1 MEKVNITLAFDQEK
15 LNALEFYLK
24 KEKTTAQ
31 RRLEESLAQL
41 YEQAGPGP
49 VREYLDAQPAAARP
63 KRRLVPASPRPPR
76 LNRPPIPQNRRRRVT
91 YERRCAGGAV
101 AP

>member
-1 MEKVNITLAFDQEK
+1 MEKVDITLAFDQEK

-41 YEQAGPGP
+41 YEQAVPEP
-49 VREYLDAQPAAARP
+49 VREYLDSRSAPPPRPRRPPKTDTPPKAVVPAAQV
-63 KRRLVPASPRPPR
+63 KEEDDHG
-76 LNRPPIPQNRRRRVT
+76 Q
-91 YERRCAGGAV
+91 
-101 AP
+101 

>member
-41 YEQAGPGP
+41 YEQAVPAP
-49 VREYLDAQPAAARP
+49 VREYLDSRAAPA
-63 KRRLVPASPRPPR
+63 PRPR
-76 LNRPPIPQNRRRRVT
+76 RPAKPAPK
-91 YERRCAGGAV
+91 ERPAPSGEEGGV
-101 AP
+101 

>member
-1 MEKVNITLAFDQEK
+1 MMEKADITLAFDREK

-41 YEQAGPGP
+41 YEQAVPEP
-49 VREYLDAQPAAARP
+49 VREYLDSRSAPPPRPRRPARP
-63 KRRLVPASPRPPR
+63 SAKERPSP
-76 LNRPPIPQNRRRRVT
+76 QDQ
-91 YERRCAGGAV
+91 EGGV
-101 AP
+101 

>member
-1 MEKVNITLAFDQEK
+1 MEKVDITLAFDQEK

-41 YEQAGPGP
+41 YEQAVPAP
-49 VREYLDAQPAAARP
+49 VREYLDSRSAPPPRPRRPPKADAPKGTVVPAAQV
-63 KRRLVPASPRPPR
+63 KEGD
-76 LNRPPIPQNRRRRVT
+76 NHGQ
-91 YERRCAGGAV
+91 
-101 AP
+101 

>member
-41 YEQAGPGP
+41 YERTVPAP
-49 VREYLDAQPAAARP
+49 VREYLDSRSAPPPRPRRPPKADAPPKAVVPAAQV
-63 KRRLVPASPRPPR
+63 KEEDDHG
-76 LNRPPIPQNRRRRVT
+76 Q
-91 YERRCAGGAV
+91 
-101 AP
+101 

>member
-1 MEKVNITLAFDQEK
+1 MEKVDITLAFDQEK

-41 YEQAGPGP
+41 YEQAVPEP
-49 VREYLDAQPAAARP
+49 VREYLDSRSAPPPRP
-63 KRRLVPASPRPPR
+63 RRPPKADAPKGTVVPAT
-76 LNRPPIPQNRRRRVT
+76 QVK
-91 YERRCAGGAV
+91 EGDDHGQ
-101 AP
+101 

>member
-41 YEQAGPGP
+41 YEQAVPAP
-49 VREYLDAQPAAARP
+49 VREYLDSRSAPPPRPRRPPKADAPKGTVVPAAQV
-63 KRRLVPASPRPPR
+63 KEGD
-76 LNRPPIPQNRRRRVT
+76 NHGQ
-91 YERRCAGGAV
+91 
-101 AP
+101 